1 MTEEESEQHTFE
13 MTKKGADLACE
24 VRDTIFKQKGI

>member
-1 MTEEESEQHTFE
+1 MPVEESERFTAE

-24 VRDTIFKQKGI
+24 VRDKMLK